1 MSEKSWVLHGVD
13 AEARQAALA
22 EAERRGLSLSDY
34 LTEVLLGEVLAAQVG
49 DEGENEPTPEADPL
63 NSAPPRAARESFAF
77 RHRVEAL
84 ERRLTVSVSGLNV
97 ALQALDSTVLSL
109 TAQLDETGALAEDG
123 SSALIELTT
132 TIAALRK
139 RLSDAEESAETLLES
154 NEEAHD
160 GLAARCAA
168 LEAHLTSVE
177 AIAYAADAAGARL
190 AAAQDALQRTLAQ
203 DFNAFAHESE
213 RRFATAHEDMRA
225 LAEDAAAHADAAATR
240 AIEALRITREAM
252 ERSLVDH
259 AEETRSVVHGAFV
272 DAAERIDLLADRV
285 LDNQRIAQRMGEQL
299 NARLNNIEDAVHTA
313 IEDSAETLRQ
323 ADAALRADIARAAQ
337 EDRAALA
344 EAHARHEDMAQRV
357 QQIDSALTR
366 TIADVAALHAETSS
380 KLASVEHDAQT
391 RLADVIAHLDR
402 VAETVT
408 HDFQT
413 NAANIDRVEACT
425 FAALEKLARDIAS
438 GDAAQLG
445 RTTKLAA
452 RLDLAV
458 ARTQET
464 HADATA
470 RLAAMDRAVKAQE
483 QTGSALG
490 ARLQQLETGA
500 GQAGQKLSDISA
512 RVGVLER
519 AAADSRTALNLAALT
534 NEVEALAAE
543 VREKDTLAQ
552 LNELRALLAAQ
563 DSQIS
568 ENADRAHGVARML
581 SRVTA
586 QSADVAAQVEER
598 MHKLEIALAD
608 VRLDAT
614 AQASASA
621 NDVMQEIASRVDAF
635 EQRQADALDALR
647 ADIAHFIDE
656 NDRRLAALE
665 QDGVATLSG
674 DEVLIARAIEA
685 RLTEL
690 EQRDV
695 GADFETLRRRVE
707 DRILGVERSSVRAL
721 EQMAD
726 TIALIERRYLDGED
740 DLAQSA

>member
-13 AEARQAALA
+13 VEARQAALV

-34 LTEVLLGEVLAAQVG
+34 LTEVLLGEVLAGHTGA
-49 DEGENEPTPEADPL
+49 EPENEPESEADAQP
-63 NSAPPRAARESFAF
+63 SPAPRAARENLAL
-77 RHRVEAL
+77 HRVEAL
-84 ERRLTVSVSGLNV
+84 ERRLTASLGGLNGS
-97 ALQALDSTVLSL
+97 LQALDSTVLGL
-109 TAQLDETGALAEDG
+109 IAQLDETGALAEDG
-123 SSALIELTT
+123 SSALIELTST
-132 TIAALRK
+132 VAALRK

-154 NEEAHD
+154 NEAAHH

-168 LEAHLTSVE
+168 LEAQLNSVE
-177 AIAYAADAAGARL
+177 AIAYAADAAGVRL
-190 AAAQDALQRTLAQ
+190 GAAQDALQRTLAQ
-203 DFNAFAHESE
+203 DFNAFVHESQ
-213 RRFATAHEDMRA
+213 RRFASAHEDMRA

-240 AIEALRITREAM
+240 AVEALRITREAM
-252 ERSLVDH
+252 ERSLAEQ

-272 DAAERIDLLADRV
+272 DAVERIDLLADRV
-285 LDNQRIAQRMGEQL
+285 LDNQRIAQRMGEQM
-299 NARLNNIEDAVHTA
+299 NTRLNNIEDAVHTA
-313 IEDSAETLRQ
+313 VEDTAEGLRL
-323 ADAALRADIARAAQ
+323 ADAALRADIARVAQ
-337 EDRAALA
+337 DGRAALA
-344 EAHARHEDMAQRV
+344 ETHARHDEAFKRL
-357 QQIDSALTR
+357 QQVDAALTSAV
-366 TIADVAALHAETSS
+366 ADAAALREETSS
-380 KLASVEHDAQT
+380 KLAGVERDVQA
-391 RLADVIAHLDR
+391 RLADVIARLDQI
-402 VAETVT
+402 AETAT

-458 ARTQET
+458 ARTQEM
-464 HADATA
+464 HADATE
-470 RLAAMDRAVKAQE
+470 RLAAMDKAFKAQE
-483 QTGSALG
+483 QSASALG
-490 ARLQQLETGA
+490 ARLQQLEA
-500 GQAGQKLSDISA
+500 GGGPAGQKLNDIGA

-519 AAADSRTALNLAALT
+519 AAADSRTAINLAALT

-543 VREKDTLAQ
+543 VRENDALAQ
-552 LNELRALLAAQ
+552 LNELRARVAAQ
-563 DSQIS
+563 EAQIN

-586 QSADVAAQVEER
+586 QNADVAAQTEER
-598 MHKLEIALAD
+598 IHKLEVALAD
-608 VRLDAT
+608 VRLDA
-614 AQASASA
+614 AARADASA
-621 NDVMQEIASRVDAF
+621 NEVMHEISSRVEAL
-635 EQRQADALDALR
+635 ERRQGDALEVLR
-647 ADIAHFIDE
+647 ADIARFVED
-656 NDRRLAALE
+656 NDRRIAALE

-695 GADFETLRRRVE
+695 GADFENLRRRIE

-726 TIALIERRYLDGED
+726 TIALIEKRYIESEDG
-740 DLAQSA
+740 LTQSA